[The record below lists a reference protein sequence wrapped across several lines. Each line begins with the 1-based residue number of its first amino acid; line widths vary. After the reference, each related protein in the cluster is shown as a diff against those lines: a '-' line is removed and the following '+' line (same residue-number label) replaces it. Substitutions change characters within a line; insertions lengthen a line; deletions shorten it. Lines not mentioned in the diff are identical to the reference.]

1 MDNGVSSAIVID
13 EDEMSSVQSI
23 VEEKNETVYVKDD
36 DKKFNVELAIE
47 KVAMS
52 LLDMKEEVQTLV
64 GDDKDVDD
72 AQSTVENV
80 ENEGKK
86 VNRTNSEE
94 GRTSFSDS
102 DEEQI
107 KFHDGKHFQHEEE
120 NEGEQEDD
128 ENTNKDDHDD
138 DE

>member
-52 LLDMKEEVQTLV
+52 SLDMKEEVQTLV

>member
-1 MDNGVSSAIVID
+1 MNNGVSSAIVID
-13 EDEMSSVQSI
+13 EDEVSSVQSI